1 MAWFC
6 VGVDVGGTKTA
17 CGLFSAEHQL
27 LARLERP
34 TRLHGTCEEIAEAV
48 VEGIQGL
55 VGQQGLSLADL
66 DGVGLAFPSYIDYET
81 GRILCTTNITD
92 LKGFDAR
99 AFFQARLGVRIA
111 LDNDSHAAA
120 IAEHRFGAGR
130 GFRHMLFC
138 AVSTGIS
145 SAIVINNSLFR
156 GSYGAA
162 GESGHMLITPD
173 AGVLC
178 GCGNPGCFMSHSSG
192 SMIVRHIQQWLA
204 AGETSRMLELS
215 GGDPLAIDGKLLTAA
230 AVAGDALALRAIE
243 QMAYYL
249 GVWTYNLYQ
258 TLNINCYVFGG
269 GLVSMG
275 DMLFGRVRA
284 HFDRFNITQ
293 PDQAVYFK
301 FAELGRDAGI
311 IGAEQLLYE

>member
-1 MAWFC
+1 MARFC

-17 CGLFSAEHQL
+17 FGLFSAEHRL

-34 TRLHGTCEEIAEAV
+34 TRLHGACEEIAEAV

-55 VGQQGLSLADL
+55 VGRQGLSLSDL
-66 DGVGLAFPSYIDYET
+66 IGVGLAFPSYIDYEA

-111 LDNDSHAAA
+111 LDNDSHVAA

-162 GESGHMLITPD
+162 GESGHMLVTPD
-173 AGVLC
+173 VGVVC
-178 GCGNPGCFMSHSSG
+178 GCGNPGCFMSHTSG

-204 AGETSRMLELS
+204 AGETSAMVALA
-215 GGDPLAIDGKLLTAA
+215 GGDALAIDGRILTAA

-249 GVWTYNLYQ
+249 GVWTYNLFQ

-269 GLVSMG
+269 GLVGMG
-275 DMLFGRVRA
+275 DLLFGPMRA
-284 HFDRFNITQ
+284 HFDRLNLTQ
-293 PDQAVYFK
+293 PGQAVHWR

-311 IGAEQLLYE
+311 IGAEQLLYD